1 MKFRKYVSFVTNET
15 KWTVR
20 ASIRHLRPM
29 LYPFYVFPALALFV
43 MFASGCARPAAG
55 VQMNAFE
62 TPSVT
67 PTKAPPQPQVA
78 TVVVGPASTS
88 LPLGQ
93 MKTAAPEATAEPGGA
108 ITMQNAESGVTL
120 RVGEHFLLNLGDRDW
135 QVRVG
140 DETIVHP
147 IESAMIPPGSQGY
160 FGAFKVGKTKLYA
173 TSDPPCRQNTPPCM
187 MPTLFLEIPITV
199 QP

>member
-1 MKFRKYVSFVTNET
+1 MKFFMCVRFITNET
-15 KWTVR
+15 KLACRT
-20 ASIRHLRPM
+20 SIWHLRLM

-43 MFASGCARPAAG
+43 MFSSGCARPATG

-93 MKTAAPEATAEPGGA
+93 MKTATPAATAEPGGT
-108 ITMQNAESGVTL
+108 ITMQHAESGVTL

-140 DETIVHP
+140 DETIVHS
-147 IESAMIPPGSQGY
+147 IESAMIPQGSQGY

-187 MPTLFLEIPITV
+187 MPTLFLEIPVTV